1 MPLPPNT
8 GSDTRANDYLSITD
22 FSAGIVT
29 NPNFQQSNVGN
40 LITANNFGNLVMTLA
55 QKPSAALVDNNGGY
69 TTFGCQGAHDGS
81 LVPLPYPTPVGFD
94 LSTTKNGLNAGT
106 TVIPILGA
114 VSASDSVFYA
124 TTYVGAGGASINV
137 ELRNTANINAVD
149 NHTVVSAPTFP
160 ITLGSQVCLGY
171 LNVAGTIY
179 PTILYGY
186 YNNNAAASYYFYYAS
201 QGAAG
206 TQIGTG
212 RSGWF
217 FSHQGRFIFLENLG
231 LQSNFSNADTNFTT
245 LLGVN
250 LISFTDPP
258 QTNSLGTQRQI
269 FGNTFCDS
277 FTTVGVM
284 SSGELLMV
292 TENNGGVV
300 VSGDVFSPY
309 ITTVPGVTGT
319 GRMFGNSAITPA
331 GMAYLSNPSGLWAW
345 NGGASSQFLSPQLMP
360 NFWQSSGAYS
370 GISIADV
377 TRFNVTFFNNWIVC
391 PDNWILDLT
400 TNGWWILYPPTQN
413 QTSAVNNSNFYYSII
428 SSGVGNQA
436 LVGLPSWVA
445 TNHSRLPVSF
455 QTTVLT
461 RSYQWTSNN
470 FQVSNGQLCDINE
483 IILTATNLDNQI
495 YNITVSLLDVNGN
508 TQTVNPIP
516 LSPNMRKPQQFRAQT
531 PHIQTDIVSIK
542 INVSGTN
549 LATPSTNFPCII
561 NGIALGFRRMTEIQ
575 TR

>member
-8 GSDTRANDYLSITD
+8 SSDTRANDYLSITD
-22 FSAGIVT
+22 FSGGIVT

-40 LITANNFGNLVMTLA
+40 IITANNLNNLVMTLA
-55 QKPSAALVDNNGGY
+55 QKPTACLTDTSGSYA
-69 TTFGCQGAHDGS
+69 TFGCQGAHDGS

-94 LSTTKNGLNAGT
+94 LSTTKNGNNGS
-106 TVIPILGA
+106 VIPILGA
-114 VSASDSVFYA
+114 ISASDTVFYA
-124 TTYVGAGGASINV
+124 VAYTAAGGATFDI

-149 NHTVVSAPTFP
+149 NHTNANAPAIPF
-160 ITLGSQVCLGY
+160 ILGSQVCLGF
-171 LNVAGTIY
+171 LNVAGNIY

-186 YNNNAAASYYFYYAS
+186 YNNAAGSSIYYYYAA

-206 TQIGTG
+206 TQIAAG
-212 RSGWF
+212 RGGWF
-217 FSHQGRFIFLENLG
+217 FSHQGRFIFVENAG
-231 LQSNFSNADTNFTT
+231 LLSNFSSGDTNFTGQSAT
-245 LLGVN
+245 N

-277 FTTVGVM
+277 FTTVGIM

-370 GISIADV
+370 GAIIQD
-377 TRFNVTFFNNWIVC
+377 TNRFNVTFWNNWIVC

-400 TNGWWILYPPTQN
+400 TNGWWLLYPPTQN
-413 QTSAVNNSNFYYSII
+413 QSSAVNNSNFYYSII
-428 SSGVGNQA
+428 SSGAGNQA
-436 LVGLPSWVA
+436 LVGLPSWVVPS
-445 TNHSRLPVSF
+445 HSRFPVSF
-455 QTTVLT
+455 LTTVLT
-461 RSYQWTSNN
+461 RQYQWTSNN

-483 IILTATNLDNQI
+483 IILTATNLDNQN
-495 YNITVSLLDVNGN
+495 YTVSVSILDVNGVVQN
-508 TQTVNPIP
+508 LNPVV
-516 LSPNMRKPQQFRAQT
+516 LSPNMKKPQQFRVQA
-531 PHIQTDIVSIK
+531 PHIQTDVISIK

-549 LATPSTNFPCII
+549 LSTPSTNFPCVI
-561 NGIALGFRRMTEIQ
+561 NGIAVGFRRMTEIQ